1 MFPRSRNF
9 LKFAA
14 GGAFLALSAVAHT
27 PYAAALIAPYL
38 TSPAS
43 AGEIWPQRL
52 GSVGPHEPLL
62 ATVGN
67 KRVLA
72 FFIPGNDQCNVQA
85 VIWNADDMEATTA
98 GRVRVSLNPGQT
110 ASIDSSATETFTILC
125 GDRAETLVSVDPNPD
140 PQVASE

>member
-14 GGAFLALSAVAHT
+14 GGAILALSAVAHT

-38 TSPAS
+38 TGPAS

-85 VIWNADDMEATTA
+85 VIWNADDLEAKSA
-98 GRVRVSLNPGQT
+98 ARVRVNLNPAQT
-110 ASIDSSATETFTILC
+110 ALIDSSATETLTLKC
-125 GDRAETLVSVDPNPD
+125 GDYAQSLSATDSDQQFVSR
-140 PQVASE
+140 

>member
-9 LKFAA
+9 LKLAA
-14 GGAFLALSAVAHT
+14 GGAILALSAVAHT

-43 AGEIWPQRL
+43 AGEMWQRL

-72 FFIPGNDQCNVQA
+72 FFIPGNDECNVQA

-110 ASIDSSATETFTILC
+110 ASIDSSATETFTLLC
-125 GDRAETLVSVDPNPD
+125 GDRAETLASVGPNPD
-140 PQVASE
+140 AQVVSK

>member
-27 PYAAALIAPYL
+27 PYAAAPF

-125 GDRAETLVSVDPNPD
+125 GDRAETLASVDPNP
-140 PQVASE
+140 QVVSK

>member
-14 GGAFLALSAVAHT
+14 GGAILALSAVAHT
-27 PYAAALIAPYL
+27 PYGAALI
-38 TSPAS
+38 SPAS

-125 GDRAETLVSVDPNPD
+125 GDRAETLASVDPNPD
-140 PQVASE
+140 PQVVSK